1 MKVSF
6 ASAIPSQGALAIGVA
21 KGGKQ
26 GPVLGPVG
34 NSLDKKSRGAVR
46 RAIKAAERFEG
57 DKGQS
62 IEILAPAG
70 TRLSRLIVVGLGMAA
85 EFDGRAAESM
95 GGTVARRVSAT
106 GETRA
111 AIALDAPKGMTKI
124 DETEA
129 AARIAFGAR
138 LGGYR
143 FDRYRTKEKPDK
155 KPSLRR
161 LSVLTKAYPAAQ
173 KRFAEL
179 DKVADSVFVTRD
191 LVTEPPNVLYPRTL
205 ADQAEGLAK
214 LGVKVEVLNLTK
226 LQKLGMGSL
235 LGVAQGSSREPYVVV
250 MQWNGAQKRGQTR
263 GQTRGKNG
271 AAPVAFIGKGVTFDS
286 GGLSLKPSSGME
298 EMKFDMA
305 GSAAVIGT
313 IRALAARKAKVN
325 AVGVVGLV
333 ENMPSANA
341 QRPGDVVTSMSGQTI
356 EVLNTDAE
364 GRLVLADVLW
374 YAKERFKPA
383 FMVDL
388 ATLTGAII
396 VALGH
401 NQAGLFSNND
411 ELAGRLASAGDAEGE
426 KLWRMPLGEDYD
438 KDIDSDIA
446 DMKNIGTGGKAGSIV
461 GAQFLQRFVGDTPWA
476 HLDIAGTAWVH
487 KDNPTVPKGATG
499 FGVRLLNRLVADHY
513 EEK

>member
-6 ASAIPSQGALAIGVA
+6 AGTTIPSEGALALGVA
-21 KGGKQ
+21 KGGKL
-26 GPVLGPVG
+26 GATLGPLGSSV
-34 NSLDKKSRGAVR
+34 DKKSKGAVR
-46 RAIKAAERFEG
+46 RAIKAAGRFEG

-62 IEILAPAG
+62 VEILAPTG
-70 TRLSRLIVVGLGMAA
+70 TRLSRLILVGLGKP
-85 EFDGRAAESM
+85 EDFDTRAAEVL
-95 GGTVARRVSAT
+95 GANVARRVSAT
-106 GETRA
+106 GDTKV
-111 AIALDAPKGMTKI
+111 AIALDATKGFKI
-124 DETEA
+124 DEDKLS
-129 AARIAFGAR
+129 ARVGFGAR
-138 LGGYR
+138 LGSYR

-155 KPSLRR
+155 KPSLKQ
-161 LSVLTKAYPAAQ
+161 LTVLCEANVAAQ
-173 KRFAEL
+173 KRFAIL
-179 DKVADSVFVTRD
+179 DKLADSVSFARD
-191 LVTEPPNVLYPRTL
+191 LVTEPPNVLFPKSL
-205 ADQAEGLAK
+205 ADQAETLTK
-214 LGVKVEVLNLTK
+214 LGVKVEVLNLAK

-235 LGVAQGSSREPYVVV
+235 IGVAQGSTHEPYVVV
-250 MQWNGAQKRGQTR
+250 MQWNG
-263 GQTRGKNG
+263 GKAG

-286 GGLSLKPSSGME
+286 GGLSLKPASGME

-313 IRALAARKAKVN
+313 MRALAARKARVN

-374 YAKERFKPA
+374 YAKERFKPV

-411 ELAGRLASAGDAEGE
+411 ELATRLVAAGDTEGE
-426 KLWRMPLGEDYD
+426 KLWRMPLGDDYD

-446 DMKNIGTGGKAGSIV
+446 DMKNIGTGGKAGSII
-461 GAQFLQRFVGDTPWA
+461 GAQFLQRFVGETAWA
-476 HLDIAGTAWVH
+476 HLDIAGTAWLH

-499 FGVRLLNRLVADHY
+499 YGVRLLNRLVADHY

>member
-6 ASAIPSQGALAIGVA
+6 AGTTIPSDGALALGVA
-21 KGGKQ
+21 KGGK
-26 GPVLGPVG
+26 LGALAASV
-34 NSLDKKSRGAVR
+34 DKKSKGGVR
-46 RAIKAAERFEG
+46 RAIKAASRFEG

-62 IEILAPAG
+62 LEILAPSG
-70 TRLSRLIVVGLGMAA
+70 TRLSRLILVGLGKP
-85 EFDGRAAESM
+85 EDFDTRAAEVL
-95 GGTVARRVSAT
+95 GANVARRVSAT
-106 GETRA
+106 GDTKV
-111 AIALDAPKGMTKI
+111 AIALDVTKGFKI
-124 DETEA
+124 DEDKLS
-129 AARIAFGAR
+129 ARIAFGAR
-138 LGGYR
+138 LGSYR

-155 KPSLRR
+155 KPSLKQ
-161 LSVLTKAYPAAQ
+161 LTVLTAGNTSAQ
-173 KRFAEL
+173 KRFAIL
-179 DKVADSVFVTRD
+179 DKLAESVSFTRD
-191 LVTEPPNVLYPRTL
+191 LVTEPPNVLFPKSL
-205 ADQAEGLAK
+205 AAHAESLAS
-214 LGVKVEVLNLTK
+214 LGVKVEVLGIAK

-235 LGVAQGSSREPYVVV
+235 IGVAQGSSHEPYVVV
-250 MQWNGAQKRGQTR
+250 MQWNG
-263 GQTRGKNG
+263 GKPK
-271 AAPVAFIGKGVTFDS
+271 APPVAFIGKGVTFDS
-286 GGLSLKPSSGME
+286 GGLSLKPASGME

-313 IRALAARKAKVN
+313 MRALAARKAKVN

-374 YAKERFKPA
+374 YAKDRFKPV

-411 ELAGRLASAGDAEGE
+411 ELATRLVSAGDAEGE
-426 KLWRMPLGEDYD
+426 KMWRMPLGEDYD

-446 DMKNIGTGGKAGSIV
+446 DMKNIGTGGKAGSII

-476 HLDIAGTAWVH
+476 HLDIAGTAWLN
-487 KDNPTVPKGATG
+487 KDNPTAPKGATG
-499 FGVRLLNRLVADHY
+499 YGVRLLNRLVADHY